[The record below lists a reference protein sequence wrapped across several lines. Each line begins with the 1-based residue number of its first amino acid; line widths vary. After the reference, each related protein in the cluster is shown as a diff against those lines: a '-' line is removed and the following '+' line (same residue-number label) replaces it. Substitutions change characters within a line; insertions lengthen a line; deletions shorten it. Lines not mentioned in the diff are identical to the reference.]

1 MEHETSLWTDPYHDE
16 KYGEEKGASFKYF
29 KEFIKMPSPRTLVG
43 FHEELSRKLSRQG
56 KKRIP
61 SYKTL
66 SEYSSA
72 WKWFMRAEAYD
83 NWKRDVDD
91 EALKNEIRQIRED
104 AIRGMKDRIN
114 YQNKLREE
122 IESNDLMSTNQKVY
136 GASKNSEALRNEIAS
151 FNELVNEGQ
160 TNINMDAS
168 LDAEI
173 ETNEN
178 ITVDERNSRNE
189 DYIREFVEGTKNTDD
204 GKD

>member
-1 MEHETSLWTDPYHDE
+1 MEHDTSLWTSPYHDP
-16 KYGEEKGASFKYF
+16 KYGEEKGASWKYF
-29 KEFIKMPSPRTLVG
+29 QEFIKMDSPRTLVG

-91 EALKNEIRQIRED
+91 EALRNEIRQIREE
-104 AIRGMKDRIN
+104 AIRGMKDRIQF
-114 YQNKLREE
+114 QNKLRKELE
-122 IESNDLMSTNQKVY
+122 DDMVMNTNQKVY
-136 GASKNSEALRNEIAS
+136 GANKNSEALRNEIAS

-160 TNINMDAS
+160 TNINMDAVI
-168 LDAEI
+168 DADI
-173 ETNEN
+173 ETSSE
-178 ITVDERNSRNE
+178 ITVEDREKRNE
-189 DYIREFVEGTKNTDD
+189 DYIREFVEGTENTDD
-204 GKD
+204 GED

>member
-1 MEHETSLWTDPYHDE
+1 MEHETSLWTDPYNDE

-29 KEFIKMPSPRTLVG
+29 KEFIKMPSPRTLVN
-43 FHEELSRKLSRQG
+43 FHKHLSKQMSKEGR
-56 KKRIP
+56 KRIP
-61 SYKTL
+61 KLQTIN
-66 SEYSSA
+66 EYSA
-72 WKWFMRAEAYD
+72 KWKWMMRAEAYD

-91 EALKNEIRQIRED
+91 EALKNEIRKIREE
-104 AIRGMKDRIN
+104 AIRGMGKRIK
-114 YQNKLREE
+114 YQNKLRQE
-122 IESNDLMSTNQKVY
+122 IEDDMVMNTNQKVY

-189 DYIREFVEGTKNTDD
+189 DYIREFVEGTKDTDD